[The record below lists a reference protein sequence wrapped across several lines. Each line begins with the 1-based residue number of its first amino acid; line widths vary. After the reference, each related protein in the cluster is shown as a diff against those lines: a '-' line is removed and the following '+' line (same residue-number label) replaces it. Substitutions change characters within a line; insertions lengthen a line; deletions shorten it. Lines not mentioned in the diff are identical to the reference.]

1 MEMRSNNAH
10 DLCEYVSFQR
20 KKQPNAGCLNSRNTI
35 KDRALLQYAQSNY
48 ITVSRMQKVHKFLP
62 FRVIGLEKIEVVV
75 PLVTDHLRKQGI
87 LTVQLI
93 SNSFSRK
100 DQELC
105 RCIKARE
112 KIQRYY
118 FTKFQMGKFVS

>member
-1 MEMRSNNAH
+1 
-10 DLCEYVSFQR
+10 
-20 KKQPNAGCLNSRNTI
+20 
-35 KDRALLQYAQSNY
+35 
-48 ITVSRMQKVHKFLP
+48 VHKFLP

-112 KIQRYY
+112 KKIQRYY
-118 FTKFQMGKFVS
+118 IYKISNGTICQLISPWNNR